1 MNTDSTRTETSS
13 VLFTM
18 KAIAPHNLGILK
30 ILHNFRVHRSVEIYS
45 EISKVPKNSTLRNS
59 YLYYS

>member
-30 ILHNFRVHRSVEIYS
+30 ILHNFREFIDLWKSIQKSLRYL
-45 EISKVPKNSTLRNS
+45 KTLH
-59 YLYYS
+59 